1 MVRIQIESSWPIDQ
15 TAEIGSKKSI
25 KRRFKSDLNPI
36 WIRFESDLKQNLAG
50 GRLDC
55 ISLPLWEPNGTS
67 NWESS
72 ESSIEQKSSND
83 HDESNGLDVVIVDGQ
98 FDATYRHLFI
108 LD

>member
-1 MVRIQIESSWPIDQ
+1 MVRIWIESLQRVDW

-25 KRRFKSDLNPI
+25 KRQL
-36 WIRFESDLKQNLAG
+36 ESDLSWNLAG
-50 GRLDC
+50 GQLDC

-67 NWESS
+67 NWEYS
-72 ESSIEQKSSND
+72 ESSIEQKSPND

-98 FDATYRHLFI
+98 FYVTYFHLFI